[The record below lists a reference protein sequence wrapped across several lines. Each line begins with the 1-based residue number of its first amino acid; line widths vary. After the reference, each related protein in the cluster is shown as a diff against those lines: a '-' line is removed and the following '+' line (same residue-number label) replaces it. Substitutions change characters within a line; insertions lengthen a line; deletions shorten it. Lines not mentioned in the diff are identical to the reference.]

1 MGDFLAHLQ
10 KGLIG
15 ANNGA
20 QLTYK
25 TTGLSIACKYI
36 KPLFYAV
43 GWAKRHQTA
52 ILA

>member
-1 MGDFLAHLQ
+1 MGDFLVHLQ

-15 ANNGA
+15 ANNVA

-25 TTGLSIACKYI
+25 TTGLSIAFKYV

-43 GWAKRHQTA
+43 G
-52 ILA
+52 